1 MLHKLKLAR
10 HISFSTQKYRPL
22 IHLINYC
29 LRKMQTFVTAI
40 AHFFLHQEIYEERT
54 HTQSNKTHKPSL
66 IQIGEINLGNRS
78 VSTSN
83 YFGQLCYSSCSQ
95 NLITERAVLCSK
107 KDMEDMTFFCP
118 FLCFH
123 WEKKTKQHKQSTLE
137 VQINTS
143 LHKSYQC
150 NVKLAFSVFMCSI
163 LPLIRFWQSQR
174 RPFVLSAYIELWLF
188 MKHRFQKALQSSQI
202 IISQT

>member
-22 IHLINYC
+22 IHLINYG

-54 HTQSNKTHKPSL
+54 HTQTNKTHKPSL
-66 IQIGEINLGNRS
+66 IQIGGINLGKRS
-78 VSTSN
+78 VSTHN
-83 YFGQLCYSSCSQ
+83 CFCQPCCSSRSQ
-95 NLITERAVLCSK
+95 NLITERAVLCSR
-107 KDMEDMTFFCP
+107 KDTEDMTFFFAH

-123 WEKKTKQHKQSTLE
+123 WEKKQHKRSTHE

-150 NVKLAFSVFMCSI
+150 NVKLTFLVFMCSV
-163 LPLIRFWQSQR
+163 LPLIRLWQSQR
-174 RPFVLSAYIELWLF
+174 RLFVLSAYTELWLF
-188 MKHRFQKALQSSQI
+188 MKYRFQKAL
-202 IISQT
+202 